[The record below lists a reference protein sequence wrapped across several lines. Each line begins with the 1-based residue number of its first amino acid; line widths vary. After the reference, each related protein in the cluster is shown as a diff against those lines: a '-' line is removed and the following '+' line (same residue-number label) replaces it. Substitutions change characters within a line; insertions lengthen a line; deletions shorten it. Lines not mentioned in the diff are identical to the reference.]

1 MRKRTTWFLVAM
13 LTILIFGT
21 EQSAEAGSYSLS
33 GAFGSDVSGTTGLAG
48 GSFSGTFSVTGLPA
62 NGNVLFLDSF
72 DVSFY
77 TAQGSLFGTLSS
89 LDVNESEGLVRT
101 VTLPGTGI
109 VDNLV
114 MEDDAALQ
122 GQGLVLSLDFA
133 SPFNGVGAV
142 IPFSL
147 PLTRISAVGVTDVAA
162 GPPFNEVAVISGA
175 SVPEPSSLLLGVIG
189 TIVAFGCVWQ
199 CRRMPAS

>member
-13 LTILIFGT
+13 LAFLILGT
-21 EQSAEAGSYSLS
+21 EQSGEAGSYSLS

-62 NGNVLFLDSF
+62 NGNVLVLDGF
-72 DVSFY
+72 DVGFY
-77 TAQGSLFGTLSS
+77 TAQGTLFGTLSS
-89 LDVNESEGLVRT
+89 LDVNDSLGEVRT
-101 VTLPGTGI
+101 VTLPGIGT

-114 MEDDAALQ
+114 MQDYAALQ
-122 GQGLVLSLDFA
+122 GQGLGLSLDFA
-133 SPFNGVGAV
+133 SPFNGVGAL

-147 PLTRISAVGVTDVAA
+147 PLTRISAVGATDIAA

-175 SVPEPSSLLLGVIG
+175 SVPEPSSFLLGVIG
-189 TIVAFGCVWQ
+189 TIGAFGCVWQ
-199 CRRMPAS
+199 RRRMPAS